1 MSRLLELETFVRIVD
16 AGSIT
21 AAADQ
26 LDVAKSAVSRR
37 LRDLEQRLGVQLLK
51 RTTRRQSLTD
61 SGRSFYQ
68 RSVRILEDL
77 REAEL
82 LVSEEHCELAGPLRI
97 AAPLSFGHRHLA
109 PAVEDFARRHPEIE
123 FDLDLND
130 RQVSLLEEGF
140 DLAVRI
146 ANLEDSSFIARR
158 IAKTEHVVCASP
170 AYLEAEGVPERPED
184 LLEHRCLVYSNS
196 PSPGSWTYQA
206 ADGTTGS
213 IDVPQTL
220 RASSG
225 DFLADLAG
233 RGRGI
238 AMEPDFIVHEAV
250 ESGALIPLLTEW
262 SWPKLNVYTL
272 YPPTRFVSRR
282 VRDFIDFLGERF
294 AGQPYWQEFRDS
306 L

>member
-1 MSRLLELETFVRIVD
+1 MSRLLELETFVRIID

-37 LRDLEQRLGVQLLK
+37 LRDLEQRLGVQLLN

-61 SGRSFYQ
+61 TGRSFYQ
-68 RSVRILEDL
+68 RATRILEDL

-82 LVSEEHCELAGPLRI
+82 LVSQEHCELAGPLRI

-140 DLAVRI
+140 DLAIRI
-146 ANLEDSSFIARR
+146 AHLEDSSFIARR
-158 IAKTEHVVCASP
+158 VARTEHVVCASP
-170 AYLEAEGVPERPED
+170 AYLEAEGTPEHPED
-184 LLEHRCLVYSNS
+184 LVDHRCLVYSNAS
-196 PSPGSWTYQA
+196 SPGSWA
-206 ADGTTGS
+206 FVGPDGDDGTVE
-213 IDVPQTL
+213 VPQTL

-225 DFLADLAG
+225 DFLADLACL
-233 RGRGI
+233 GRGI
-238 AMEPDFIVHEAV
+238 AMEPDFIVHEAI
-250 ESGALIPLLTEW
+250 ESGQLVPLFTDW

-282 VRDFIDFLGERF
+282 VHEFIEFLSRRF
-294 AGQPYWQEFRDS
+294 EGRPYWQDFRDA